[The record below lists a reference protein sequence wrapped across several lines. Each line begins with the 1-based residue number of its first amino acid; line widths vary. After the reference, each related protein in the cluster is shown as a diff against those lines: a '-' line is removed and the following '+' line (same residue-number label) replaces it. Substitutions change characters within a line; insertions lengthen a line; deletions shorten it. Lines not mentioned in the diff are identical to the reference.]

1 MLSFFVSIE
10 LDELEL
16 DGELGDVVAPDEDAE
31 PDGEV
36 LGEVELEEPD
46 AEPEGDVV
54 EEPVAPAGPRSL
66 LRLQPV
72 TSAAPSAREIAR
84 ASVETFMEPPW
95 LNLLR
100 YSEQGSGRECYA
112 AITAPILC
120 AHLTLVVL
128 GVVSGLRGPP
138 PSPFIWKS
146 RCWSAW
152 FGSTCCDTWFEPLRL
167 SCAFPAPLFA
177 DEVTGADAPVPA
189 GEDDDEVSVF
199 GDGGVGALRL
209 QPASASATANAR
221 KTVRFIQTSVM
232 VNEP

>member
-1 MLSFFVSIE
+1 VLSFFVSIE

-95 LNLLR
+95 LN
-100 YSEQGSGRECYA
+100 YSDTASKDRA
-112 AITAPILC
+112 ANVTQLSPRPSFV
-120 AHLTLVVL
+120 LT
-128 GVVSGLRGPP
+128 
-138 PSPFIWKS
+138 
-146 RCWSAW
+146 
-152 FGSTCCDTWFEPLRL
+152 
-167 SCAFPAPLFA
+167 
-177 DEVTGADAPVPA
+177 
-189 GEDDDEVSVF
+189 
-199 GDGGVGALRL
+199 
-209 QPASASATANAR
+209 
-221 KTVRFIQTSVM
+221 
-232 VNEP
+232 